1 MRIDL
6 KTGRAA
12 ARPVVATA
20 AALLGCALTATS
32 GADAADRLVDC
43 LVESGGK
50 VEFSGKCRFFSADT
64 SGSFALNAA
73 DGKSRLYGEILD
85 VSVFIVAPGEAEV
98 RGLTVHGINSRWGP
112 AKRSAQD
119 AACWVGADFRICA
132 R

>member
-6 KTGRAA
+6 TTGRAA
-12 ARPVVATA
+12 ARPVVAIA
-20 AALLGCALTATS
+20 AALLGCALTAAS
-32 GADAADRLVDC
+32 GADAADPLVDC

-50 VEFSGKCRFFSADT
+50 VEFSGKCRFVSADT

-98 RGLTVHGINSRWGP
+98 RGLTAHGINSRWGP

>member
-12 ARPVVATA
+12 ARPVVAITT
-20 AALLGCALTATS
+20 ALLGCALTATP

-50 VEFSGKCRFFSADT
+50 VEFRGKCGFFSADT

-98 RGLTVHGINSRWGP
+98 RGLTASGINSRWGP
-112 AKRSAQD
+112 AKQSTQD

>member
-6 KTGRAA
+6 TTGRAA
-12 ARPVVATA
+12 ARPVVAIA
-20 AALLGCALTATS
+20 AALLGCALTAAS
-32 GADAADRLVDC
+32 GADAADPLVDC

-98 RGLTVHGINSRWGP
+98 RGLTAHGINSRWGP

>member
-6 KTGRAA
+6 KTGQAA
-12 ARPVVATA
+12 ARQVV
-20 AALLGCALTATS
+20 
-32 GADAADRLVDC
+32 VI
-43 LVESGGK
+43 
-50 VEFSGKCRFFSADT
+50 
-64 SGSFALNAA
+64 AA

-112 AKRSAQD
+112 AKRSTQD
-119 AACWVGADFRICA
+119 AACWMGADFRICA

>member
-6 KTGRAA
+6 TTGRAA
-12 ARPVVATA
+12 ARTVVAIA
-20 AALLGCALTATS
+20 AALLGCALTAAS
-32 GADAADRLVDC
+32 GADAADPLVDC

-98 RGLTVHGINSRWGP
+98 RGLTAHGINSRWGP